1 MTKRKRK
8 DPAAVKLGR
17 KGGSVKG
24 KKRWAKVDPKELSK
38 IMSRV
43 ARARWNRKGEKS

>member
-1 MTKRKRK
+1 MATKRK

-24 KKRWAKVDPKELSK
+24 KRRWAHVSPEELSA
-38 IMSRV
+38 IMARV
-43 ARARWNRKGEKS
+43 ARARWRRKGGAT